1 MVNKTPAQII
11 SQRIDDMAAAAM
23 ARYQERYDQKAYMA
37 ATVSLTI
44 TNANLVLD
52 DAMFLC
58 GHPHYTRSN
67 RDWSENVLEFLALF
81 C

>member
-1 MVNKTPAQII
+1 MDSKTPELI
-11 SQRIDDMAAAAM
+11 SRRIEEMTAAAT
-23 ARYQERYDQKAYMA
+23 ARYKERYDSKAYRA

-44 TNANLVLD
+44 ASANALLD
-52 DAMFLC
+52 DALFLC
-58 GHPHYTRSN
+58 GHPYYTRSN

>member
-1 MVNKTPAQII
+1 MDNQTPAQII
-11 SQRIDDMAAAAM
+11 SERISSMAEAATK
-23 ARYQERYDQKAYMA
+23 RYNERFNNKAY
-37 ATVSLTI
+37 TLR
-44 TNANLVLD
+44 N